1 MDAAE
6 NTAMSHQDDPVIPDF
21 QYYNAKEMLEPFELP
36 PPNITNRALDDR
48 SLIPVD
54 VPPSY
59 LTLVPSKHF
68 NDIKINTSMSCV
80 HIPTNVF
87 DRCMYHHLKFLNF
100 YMENPIF
107 FCSRRSFKSYTMVR
121 EIG

>member
-21 QYYNAKEMLEPFELP
+21 QYYNAKEMLEPGDIP
-36 PPNITNRALDDR
+36 PTKNTNRALEDR
-48 SLIPVD
+48 SLIPVN

-68 NDIKINTSMSCV
+68 YNNSVNTSMSCV
-80 HIPTNVF
+80 HVPTNVF
-87 DRCMYHHLKFLNF
+87 DRCT
-100 YMENPIF
+100 
-107 FCSRRSFKSYTMVR
+107 FKLILTF
-121 EIG
+121 